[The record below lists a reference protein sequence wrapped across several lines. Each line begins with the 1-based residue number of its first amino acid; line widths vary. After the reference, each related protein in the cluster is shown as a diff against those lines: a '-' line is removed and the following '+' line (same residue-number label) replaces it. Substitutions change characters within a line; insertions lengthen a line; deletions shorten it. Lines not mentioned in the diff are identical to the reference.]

1 MSESPGKK
9 KREQEHHKQMSAEL
23 PLPRWLWWVSVKV
36 MYHDKPRQV
45 TFLSTSS
52 HAYGDFEIQIV
63 NSE

>member
-36 MYHDKPRQV
+36 